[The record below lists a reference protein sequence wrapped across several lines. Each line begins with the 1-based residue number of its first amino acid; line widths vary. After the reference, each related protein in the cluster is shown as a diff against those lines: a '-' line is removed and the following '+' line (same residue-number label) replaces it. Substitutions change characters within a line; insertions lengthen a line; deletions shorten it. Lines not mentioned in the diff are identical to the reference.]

1 MTNGEK
7 IKEIF
12 PSTDSRLDEK
22 TGIILVKWVD
32 GATKCFKA
40 DWWNAEYEDPIKALE
55 QEPIL
60 DKIFCIVH
68 PLSIMSTP
76 ELEHKAIMQIAEM
89 LEPLC
94 LPESEDEK

>member
-12 PSTDSRLDEK
+12 PSIDSRLDEK
-22 TGIILVKWVD
+22 TGIMLVKWVD

-40 DWWNAEYEDPIKALE
+40 DWWNAEYEEPIKALE

-60 DKIFCIVH
+60 DKIRAEILHLKTKTSFTFVNIDDV
-68 PLSIMSTP
+68 LRLIDK
-76 ELEHKAIMQIAEM
+76 HK
-89 LEPLC
+89 
-94 LPESEDEK
+94 ESKENDGI

>member
-22 TGIILVKWVD
+22 TGIMLVKWAD

-40 DWWNAEYEDPIKALE
+40 DWWNAEYEEPIKALE
-55 QEPIL
+55 QEPKL
-60 DKIFCIVH
+60 
-68 PLSIMSTP
+68 LQA
-76 ELEHKAIMQIAEM
+76 LEQ
-89 LEPLC
+89 
-94 LPESEDEK
+94 EKGAWRGCHCPITRTKMT